1 MKYQQSQS
9 LKSCDK
15 PTGTPWM
22 ISVRASSLGPGWIQ
36 SSFQVAL
43 WRSLHYSGILSSSV
57 WWECDSEMC
66 PQPVSARA
74 WLCDWSILG
83 REVTEGSNNK
93 GWEKRESKPGPLVLR
108 GAEICRVTNYVTAE
122 RAGKSS
128 GRENGEL
135 GCQRAWP
142 ASAECEAAAVNCLAT
157 ETAKEGL
164 AWQRQPTGRAAPA

>member
-1 MKYQQSQS
+1 
-9 LKSCDK
+9 
-15 PTGTPWM
+15 M
-22 ISVRASSLGPGWIQ
+22 INPQEHPGWSVSEPAVWGLAGSKAPFRLLCEDHFITQ
-36 SSFQVAL
+36 AC
-43 WRSLHYSGILSSSV
+43 LSSSV

-74 WLCDWSILG
+74 WLCDWSRLG

-108 GAEICRVTNYVTAE
+108 GAEICHVTNNVTAE

-142 ASAECEAAAVNCLAT
+142 ASAECEAAAANCLAT
-157 ETAKEGL
+157 ETAKEGR